1 MVHPAHDEL
10 LEETNM
16 LKEEVNDLQMQR
28 IKLQSTVDRQD
39 RELAT
44 LRQRVAQ

>member
-1 MVHPAHDEL
+1 MVQQAHDEL